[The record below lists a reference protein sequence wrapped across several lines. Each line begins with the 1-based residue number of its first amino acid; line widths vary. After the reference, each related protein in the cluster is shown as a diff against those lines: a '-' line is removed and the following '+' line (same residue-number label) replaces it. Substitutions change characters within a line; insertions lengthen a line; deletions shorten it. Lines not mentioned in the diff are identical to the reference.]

1 MITVVSVTDPK
12 RSMSMLSQRDCQKFM
27 LPWIHGRLLLKM
39 VYIIYKMCMTLIAY
53 FCVLLGV
60 FLGQFTGHKYFA
72 AVFVFK
78 LDCNKKSF
86 YLIVLLYII
95 VKHCDSL

>member
-60 FLGQFTGHKYFA
+60 FWVSL
-72 AVFVFK
+72 
-78 LDCNKKSF
+78 LDINILLQ
-86 YLIVLLYII
+86 YLYLN
-95 VKHCDSL
+95 